1 MPLTDGHG
9 VHRQVPLSALNARQR
24 VVLHVLRELG
34 TGDVVAVLSR
44 AERLFPDLPLTL
56 HLVERTLE
64 LLFEL
69 GHAEFEAGRWRVRSL
84 TSSTTN
90 PGAQS

>member
-9 VHRQVPLSALNARQR
+9 VHRHDPLSALNARQR

-34 TGDVVAVLSR
+34 SGDVVAVLSR
-44 AERLFPDLPLTL
+44 AERLFPDLPLTI

-69 GHAEFEAGRWRVRSL
+69 GHAEFESGSWRVRGF
-84 TSSTTN
+84 TQSTTN
-90 PGAQS
+90 PGDPS